1 MADFMLRNEGC
12 RIKYFLSIFD
22 KLHFVGSYIQNDKK
36 TETMSTKIKIKALV
50 ILGIMATS
58 YSQANVQRHHIQRPA
73 RVVVVPMP
81 KPHHV
86 VSSQVS
92 NHFNRKERLAMAIAY
107 LINNRKITAKQY
119 ARITSLYKVAAET
132 ELDAFALDR
141 KTPIRAIIEG
151 KNKIYVMDNTIS

>member
-1 MADFMLRNEGC
+1 
-12 RIKYFLSIFD
+12 
-22 KLHFVGSYIQNDKK
+22 
-36 TETMSTKIKIKALV
+36 MSTKIKIKALV

-58 YSQANVQRHHIQRPA
+58 YSQANVLRRHVQRPA
-73 RVVVVPMP
+73 RVVVVPM
-81 KPHHV
+81 PHHV

-119 ARITSLYKVAAET
+119 ARITSLNKVAAET

-141 KTPIRAIIEG
+141 KTSIRAIIEG